1 MAGEVASNAQS
12 YGGSSCLCTWKT
24 SILQIRRPIGTVFE
38 LLIPPLAVVV
48 LIGLRFGIFQPED
61 QCFTT
66 FPSDPLTVPLP
77 NNTYQIFYTPIN
89 NDTERIASCISKAL
103 PFANVMGVENE
114 QMLLG
119 NLSENSV
126 DPPLEFT
133 MRIPVDDSNF
143 TIPVRGDAGCFIGGA
158 GIVFNNVNRT
168 KNDGRLEY
176 TLRLR
181 HEVGEDDSWET
192 REAAPNFQLT
202 GPRVR
207 NNFYLSE
214 GFVHLQNVV
223 GEAIIRLMANSD
235 MTECEGVLQ
244 PEISVSMR
252 QLPYPQYT
260 IDVFL
265 SIIVTILPFFVIL
278 AYIYS
283 AGIFTKELVLEKET
297 RIRESMLMMG
307 LQQWVLWTT
316 WFIKQ
321 FILLLI
327 SAIFVTILLKFGQVF
342 PNSDFLLLLIFFIL
356 YIISFISFCFFLSVW
371 FNTARVGLLVGFLGW
386 FMNYVPYLFVP
397 GQYNNLDL
405 GGKIAFC
412 ILSNSCMGLGINTI
426 SLLEIRGEGVQW
438 GNFAEDISL
447 DDDFHLGY
455 VFLMLIVDSI
465 VYMLIAWYVNGV
477 KPGQY
482 GVPKPIYF
490 PFQPSYWLGR
500 PLTSKTKKANQLV
513 SERTGGHDPSAHED
527 EPKDLPVGISIN
539 NLTKIY
545 DENLLVK
552 LLASH
557 EEREKRRKVA
567 VDSLNLNMYEGQIT
581 ALLGHNGAGKTTTMS
596 ILTGWCT
603 SSYLT
608 AYMDVL
614 PFLFLVH
621 FLYHYTSL
629 LLP

>member
-1 MAGEVASNAQS
+1 MAGEAAKQ
-12 YGGSSCLCTWKT
+12 CLVVWWQFLLVLWKNF
-24 SILQIRRPIGTVFE
+24 ILQIRRPVGTVFE
-38 LLIPPLAVVV
+38 LLIPPFAVIV
-48 LIGLRFGIFQPED
+48 LIGLRFGVFQPED

-77 NNTYQIFYTPIN
+77 NNTYQLFYTPIDD
-89 NDTERIASCISKAL
+89 DTNRIASCLSKAL

-114 QMLLG
+114 QMLLA

-126 DPPLEFT
+126 DPPIENAVP
-133 MRIPVDDSNF
+133 IPVGGGNF
-143 TIPVRGDAGCFIGGA
+143 ITVSSVAGCFIRGA

-168 KNDGRLEY
+168 KNGGQLEY

-181 HEVGEDDSWET
+181 HEVGDDDSWET
-192 REAAPNFQLT
+192 REAAPNFQLP
-202 GPRVR
+202 GPRVT
-207 NNFYLSE
+207 NNFYFSE

-223 GEAIIRLMANSD
+223 GEAVIRLMANPD
-235 MTECEGVLQ
+235 MTDCDGVLQ

-260 IDVFL
+260 IDIFL

-356 YIISFISFCFFLSVW
+356 YIVSFISFCFFLSVW

-397 GQYNNLDL
+397 GQYDNLDL
-405 GGKIAFC
+405 
-412 ILSNSCMGLGINTI
+412 
-426 SLLEIRGEGVQW
+426 
-438 GNFAEDISL
+438 
-447 DDDFHLGY
+447 
-455 VFLMLIVDSI
+455 
-465 VYMLIAWYVNGV
+465 
-477 KPGQY
+477 
-482 GVPKPIYF
+482 
-490 PFQPSYWLGR
+490 
-500 PLTSKTKKANQLV
+500 
-513 SERTGGHDPSAHED
+513 
-527 EPKDLPVGISIN
+527 
-539 NLTKIY
+539 
-545 DENLLVK
+545 
-552 LLASH
+552 
-557 EEREKRRKVA
+557 
-567 VDSLNLNMYEGQIT
+567 
-581 ALLGHNGAGKTTTMS
+581 
-596 ILTGWCT
+596 
-603 SSYLT
+603 
-608 AYMDVL
+608 
-614 PFLFLVH
+614 
-621 FLYHYTSL
+621 
-629 LLP
+629 

>member
-1 MAGEVASNAQS
+1 
-12 YGGSSCLCTWKT
+12 
-24 SILQIRRPIGTVFE
+24 
-38 LLIPPLAVVV
+38 
-48 LIGLRFGIFQPED
+48 
-61 QCFTT
+61 
-66 FPSDPLTVPLP
+66 
-77 NNTYQIFYTPIN
+77 
-89 NDTERIASCISKAL
+89 
-103 PFANVMGVENE
+103 
-114 QMLLG
+114 
-119 NLSENSV
+119 
-126 DPPLEFT
+126 
-133 MRIPVDDSNF
+133 
-143 TIPVRGDAGCFIGGA
+143 
-158 GIVFNNVNRT
+158 
-168 KNDGRLEY
+168 
-176 TLRLR
+176 
-181 HEVGEDDSWET
+181 
-192 REAAPNFQLT
+192 
-202 GPRVR
+202 
-207 NNFYLSE
+207 
-214 GFVHLQNVV
+214 
-223 GEAIIRLMANSD
+223 MANPD

-342 PNSDFLLLLIFFIL
+342 PNSNFLLLLIFFIL
-356 YIISFISFCFFLSVW
+356 YIVSFISFCFFLSVW

-500 PLTSKTKKANQLV
+500 PLTSKTKK
-513 SERTGGHDPSAHED
+513 
-527 EPKDLPVGISIN
+527 
-539 NLTKIY
+539 
-545 DENLLVK
+545 
-552 LLASH
+552 
-557 EEREKRRKVA
+557 
-567 VDSLNLNMYEGQIT
+567 
-581 ALLGHNGAGKTTTMS
+581 
-596 ILTGWCT
+596 
-603 SSYLT
+603 
-608 AYMDVL
+608 
-614 PFLFLVH
+614 VH
-621 FLYHYTSL
+621 SV
-629 LLP
+629 